1 MKTKLNQDLLIEIL
15 KTTEEI
21 RQMQNEI
28 RANVE
33 DISTR
38 LEKEINELELTPNP
52 SETLIKYIISARHL
66 LREIQRI
73 PKRL

>member
-1 MKTKLNQDLLIEIL
+1 
-15 KTTEEI
+15 
-21 RQMQNEI
+21 MQNEI

-38 LEKEINELELTPNP
+38 LEKEIHELELVPNP
-52 SETLIKYIISARHL
+52 SEKLIKYIISARHL

-73 PKRL
+73 PKSL

>member
-1 MKTKLNQDLLIEIL
+1 MKTKLNQDLLREIL

-38 LEKEINELELTPNP
+38 LEKEIHELELTPNP

>member
-38 LEKEINELELTPNP
+38 LEKEIHELELVPNP

>member
-1 MKTKLNQDLLIEIL
+1 MKTKLNQDLLREIL

-38 LEKEINELELTPNP
+38 LEKEIHELELVPNP
-52 SETLIKYIISARHL
+52 SEKLIKYIISARHL

-73 PKRL
+73 PKSL